1 MKPKASY
8 KTPFL
13 AFLNPS
19 LLPLFSENKI
29 IQYCQLFFMMFE
41 TELLPPPI
49 ETTSALNTIES
60 ALADIRAGKIII
72 VVDDEDREN
81 EGDFICA
88 AELVTPEMINFMAT
102 HGRGLICTPVE
113 ESRADALDMP
123 PMVPSN
129 TALHE
134 TAFTVSVDLLGQGCS
149 TGISAYDR
157 ATGIRWFTNSSA
169 KGEDYARPGHIFPLR
184 AKTGGVLRRTGHTEA
199 AVDLARLSGLY
210 PAGVLVEIL
219 NEDGTM
225 ARLPE
230 LLKIAEKFNLKIISI
245 DDLVAYRMKTE
256 RLIKREM
263 SVKMASKYGEL
274 EVFAYQQLTSGD
286 IHLAIKLGDWEP
298 NEPVAVRVQSSTEPN
313 DILGSL
319 FGDAESSL
327 HQAFEL
333 IQREGKGLFL
343 YIQQAE
349 KGHSMLQRLKAF
361 KAQIDR
367 NTPPQSPM
375 DARDYGVGAQILCDL
390 GISKI
395 RSITRSQRRRVG
407 LIGYGLEIVE
417 ILNF

>member
-1 MKPKASY
+1 
-8 KTPFL
+8 
-13 AFLNPS
+13 
-19 LLPLFSENKI
+19 
-29 IQYCQLFFMMFE
+29 MMFE
-41 TELLPPPI
+41 TELLPPTV
-49 ETTSALNTIES
+49 ETVSTLNTIEE

-88 AELVTPEMINFMAT
+88 AELVTSEMINFMAT
-102 HGRGLICTPVE
+102 HGRGLICTPIE
-113 ESRADALDMP
+113 ESRADALELP

-134 TAFTVSVDLLGQGCS
+134 TAFTVSVDLLGHGCS

-157 ATGIRWFTNSSA
+157 STGIRWFTNAEA
-169 KGEDYARPGHIFPLR
+169 KAEDYARPGHIFPLR

-199 AVDLARLSGLY
+199 AVDLARMAGLY

-225 ARLPE
+225 ARLPQ
-230 LLKIAEKFNLKIISI
+230 LMKIAKRFNLKIISI
-245 DDLVAYRMKTE
+245 DALVAYRMKTE
-256 RLIKREM
+256 RLVKREM
-263 SVKMASKYGEL
+263 SVKLPSKYGEL

-286 IHLAIKLGDWEP
+286 IHLAIKLGDWLP

-319 FGDAESSL
+319 FGGNEASL
-327 HQAFEL
+327 HQAFD
-333 IQREGKGLFL
+333 IIAKEGKGLFL
-343 YIQQAE
+343 YIQQAD

-361 KAQIDR
+361 KSQIDR
-367 NTPPQSPM
+367 KAPPHYVM

-395 RSITRSQRRRVG
+395 RSITHSQRRRVG
-407 LIGYGLEIVE
+407 LIGYGLEIVDV
-417 ILNF
+417 INF